1 MRRIDRNDEVVKHV
15 PSRPAGWILLHRNSR
30 AAVIESERRRADSDY
45 ERAPKPLKTMAGG
58 AEALRRTWLRLPWPA
73 KLLVVAVVYAPLD
86 WLGVFSYADLLR
98 LARLLGS

>member
-1 MRRIDRNDEVVKHV
+1 
-15 PSRPAGWILLHRNSR
+15 
-30 AAVIESERRRADSDY
+30 
-45 ERAPKPLKTMAGG
+45 MAGG